1 MIKKFQK
8 LPHILKYFTAVF
20 ISSFFLGFGLL
31 YDLAGR
37 SDFDSD
43 FTVFVVASMIVHG
56 FVGFAILSQKK
67 WGLIVFKCYLYA
79 LFLIIPVGTYIS
91 YKTFQYMERNNIAS
105 MYE

>member
-8 LPHILKYFTAVF
+8 LPRILKYFTVIL

-31 YDLAGR
+31 YDLSKR

-43 FTVFVVASMIVHG
+43 FMIFVVTSMLVHG

-79 LFLIIPVGTYIS
+79 LFLVIPVGTYIS
-91 YKTFQYMERNNIAS
+91 YKTFQYMEKNSIAS